1 MVPKD
6 PSLQQPETGPGS
18 VVSCPRL
25 LLRLHHA
32 VQRHTLSWAAVPT
45 GLAQLALRRARRP
58 RRLPQQACEGLW
70 VSLST
75 APPSDTLN
83 HSQEERGSGGG
94 DEVSLGVRK

>member
-18 VVSCPRL
+18 VVSCAHR
-25 LLRLHHA
+25 LLRLHHV
-32 VQRHTLSWAAVPT
+32 VQRHTPSQAAVPT
-45 GLAQLALRRARRP
+45 GLAQPALRGACRP
-58 RRLPQQACEGLW
+58 HRLPQQACEGLW
-70 VSLST
+70 ASLST
-75 APPSDTLN
+75 APPGDTLN